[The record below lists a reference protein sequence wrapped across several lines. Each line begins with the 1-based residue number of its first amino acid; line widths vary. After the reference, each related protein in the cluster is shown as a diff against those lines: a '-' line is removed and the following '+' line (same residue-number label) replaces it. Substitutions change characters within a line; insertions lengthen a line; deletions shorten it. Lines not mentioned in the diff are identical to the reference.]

1 MRIFIAVLLFI
12 LSLTATLPAQAAQI
26 ANAAPKATNDAPQEP
41 PLAAISSADRLDG
54 YFTQLKRTR
63 DPIVAGELTAK
74 IWAVWND
81 SGSATVNLLIHWA
94 NEDMAKQ
101 KYPAA
106 LDFLDQAIA
115 LKPDYAEAWNKRATL
130 HYHAGNYKKSME
142 DIAHVLALEP
152 RHFGALSGMA
162 TILEESGKDEA
173 AMRMWERLLDVYPAD
188 RESQNHLKTLSEKL
202 DGSRT

>member
-1 MRIFIAVLLFI
+1 MRIFVAVLSSI
-12 LSLTATLPAQAAQI
+12 MSLTATLPAQAL
-26 ANAAPKATNDAPQEP
+26 DARNISPP
-41 PLAAISSADRLDG
+41 ADAPLAAISNTDRLDG

-63 DPIVAGELTAK
+63 DPAVAGELTAK

-81 SGSATVNLLIHWA
+81 SGSATVNLLMQWA
-94 NEDMAKQ
+94 TEAMNGQ
-101 KYPAA
+101 KYSPA

-142 DIAHVLALEP
+142 DIAHVLTLEP

-162 TILEESGKDEA
+162 TILEETGKDEA
-173 AMRMWERLLDVYPAD
+173 AMKVWERLLDIYPAD
-188 RESQNHLKTLSEKL
+188 RESQNHLKALAEKM

>member
-1 MRIFIAVLLFI
+1 MRIVIAVI
-12 LSLTATLPAQAAQI
+12 LPIVSLTATVPAQALDARNVSPPPV
-26 ANAAPKATNDAPQEP
+26 NA
-41 PLAAISSADRLDG
+41 PLAAISRTDRLND

-63 DPIVAGELTAK
+63 DPAVAGELTAK

-81 SGSATVNLLIHWA
+81 SGSATVNLLMQWA
-94 NEDMAKQ
+94 TQAMNAQ

-142 DIAHVLALEP
+142 DIAHVLVLEP

-162 TILEESGKDEA
+162 TILQDTGKDEA
-173 AMRMWERLLDVYPAD
+173 AMRVWERLLDIYPAD
-188 RESQNHLKTLSEKL
+188 RESQNHLKALSEKM